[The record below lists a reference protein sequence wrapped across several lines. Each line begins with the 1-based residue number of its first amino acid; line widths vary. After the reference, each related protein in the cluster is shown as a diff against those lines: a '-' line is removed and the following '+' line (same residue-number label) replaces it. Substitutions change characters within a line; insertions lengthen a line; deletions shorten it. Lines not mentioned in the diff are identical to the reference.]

1 MSSPASEISD
11 REHMARALRLAARA
25 RYLAPPNPAVGCVLV
40 RDGEVVGEGFT
51 QRTGKA
57 HAEVVALAAAGDRAA
72 GATAFVTLEPCS
84 HHGRTPPCAEAL
96 VQARVSRVVAAL
108 EDPNPQVAGRG
119 LKRLREAGVAVEVG
133 LLGTQAEAL
142 MRGFVLRMRRGWGRV
157 RLKVAMSLDGR
168 SAMASGESQWI
179 TGPDA
184 RADVQRLRA
193 QSCAIVT
200 GAGTVLADD
209 CALTLRPALFA
220 ASLGLAAP
228 PGDRQPLRVVLDSRR
243 RVPASARVLSAD
255 APTLLLHACG
265 ATGGELPRHAER
277 AELPPAA
284 GGGLDLPALLQLLAT
299 RECNEILVESGPTLA
314 GAFLRQGLVDELVVY
329 MAPRLL
335 GSRARPVLE
344 LPLDRMADVLQ
355 LQPVDQRQVGGD
367 WRFTFIPRNQ
377 E

>member
-1 MSSPASEISD
+1 
-11 REHMARALRLAARA
+11 MARALRLANRA
-25 RYLAPPNPAVGCVLV
+25 RFLAPPNPSVGCVLV

-51 QRTGKA
+51 RRVGQA

-72 GATAFVTLEPCS
+72 GATAFVTLEPCA

-96 VQARVSRVVAAL
+96 VRAGVSRVVAAL

-119 LKRLREAGVAVEVG
+119 LERLREAGIEVEVG
-133 LLGTQAEAL
+133 LLATQAEAL

-157 RLKVAMSLDGR
+157 RLKLAMSLDGR

-184 RADVQRLRA
+184 RVDVQRLRA

-220 ASLGLAAP
+220 GSLGLAAP

-255 APTLLLHACG
+255 APTLLLHASG
-265 ATGGELPRHAER
+265 AAGPELPQHAER
-277 AELPPAA
+277 AELPAAA
-284 GGGLDLPALLQLLAT
+284 GGGLDLPALLRLLAT
-299 RECNEILVESGPTLA
+299 RECNEILLECGPTLA
-314 GAFLRQGLVDELVVY
+314 GAFLREGLVDELVVY
-329 MAPRLL
+329 VAPRLL
-335 GSRARPVLE
+335 GSRARPALE
-344 LPLDRMADVLQ
+344 LPLDRMAEALQ
-355 LQPVDQRQVGGD
+355 LRPVDQRRVGDD
-367 WRFTFIPRNQ
+367 WRLTFIPRNQ